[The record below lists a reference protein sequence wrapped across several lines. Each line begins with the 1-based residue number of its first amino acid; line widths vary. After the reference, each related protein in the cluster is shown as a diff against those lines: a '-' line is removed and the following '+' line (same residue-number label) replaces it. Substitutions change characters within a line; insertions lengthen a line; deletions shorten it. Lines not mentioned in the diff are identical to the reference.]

1 MKMST
6 FIVIR
11 RYLCITLLDLLDK
24 GKSRRNLPFAFAVN
38 LVKNQEQKVWSSLTK
53 TARERTLPTNTSLIN
68 CFQRLLIN
76 FRVVEMSK
84 EL

>member
-1 MKMST
+1 MST

-38 LVKNQEQKVWSSLTK
+38 LVKNQEQKFG
-53 TARERTLPTNTSLIN
+53 AH
-68 CFQRLLIN
+68 
-76 FRVVEMSK
+76 
-84 EL
+84 